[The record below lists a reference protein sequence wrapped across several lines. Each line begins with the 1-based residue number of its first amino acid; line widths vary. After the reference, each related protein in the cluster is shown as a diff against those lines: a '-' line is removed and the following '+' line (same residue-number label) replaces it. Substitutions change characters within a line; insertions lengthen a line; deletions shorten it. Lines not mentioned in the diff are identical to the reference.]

1 MLTAWYRAHLFV
13 LWPPLMENIEEPS
26 PLRITP
32 TVRALSSAL
41 RGKRDSDRGN
51 GDRVFPEPEKLWFK
65 ESSAKNLRNRD
76 FLSPTTMLNT
86 LYADGQVPP
95 AVMSR
100 VLSLRGSG
108 VLPVAGG
115 EVMGEGLRVR
125 VDRAAAFR
133 TVLAGGAAEYLK
145 PSSQNQGCVVLNCP
159 ALHPKPNTPTPDSL
173 NLGQLRTVLLAD
185 HMGALLRRQGFTV
198 SLCPTLPKDSDINTF
213 LRALGIDWPTA
224 PANWTNEERE
234 EKMQA
239 ALENSPYREKETE
252 RGRRTSG
259 GGARRAE
266 EGEDEGALR
275 VNLKRVFQEE
285 GLLGYDPSLG
295 TSTVHRDSVS
305 HLAQLDLSTA
315 DCKVAMVTALHV
327 TSCQDEFRQQQ
338 IAMLWRASGATHTQ
352 RHLVCGPVKTPGSH
366 LTAAQY
372 LQLRRGQM
380 KEASEM
386 KYGDQVEGQ
395 TWDDIIK
402 VMTSATVRF
411 ELLSTVHTSP
421 VTLDVQKEGGVS
433 TKGPR
438 GGVFVMY
445 NCARLHTLFDSYE
458 RGVEKG
464 LYPEIPEGSQL
475 DFSSLKEEGEWLL
488 LFNYLIPF
496 SELLDQSGQALDCEG
511 GGARVNI
518 KTEQICKFL
527 VSLSKDFS
535 SYYNRVHVL
544 GEPLPHLFNQMFCRL
559 YLLRALRELYH
570 SALDT
575 LNLPPI
581 RQL

>member
-1 MLTAWYRAHLFV
+1 V
-13 LWPPLMENIEEPS
+13 MENIDETPF
-26 PLRITP
+26 RITR
-32 TVRALSSAL
+32 TVQALGSAL
-41 RGKRDSDRGN
+41 RGEPENVPDAGQGSSDRISS
-51 GDRVFPEPEKLWFK
+51 EPEKLWFK
-65 ESSAKNLRNRD
+65 ESSAKNLQNRD
-76 FLSPTTMLNT
+76 FLSPTTVLNT

-95 AVMSR
+95 AVMGR
-100 VLSLRGSG
+100 VLSLKGCG

-125 VDRAAAFR
+125 VDRIAAFQK
-133 TVLAGGAAEYLK
+133 VLSGVSAYLK
-145 PSSQNQGCVVLNCP
+145 PPSQRQGGVVLNCP
-159 ALHPKPNTPTPDSL
+159 ALHPKPNLPSPDTL
-173 NLGQLRTVLLAD
+173 TLGQLRTVLLTD
-185 HMGALLRRQGFTV
+185 HLGALLRRQGFTV
-198 SLCPTLPKDSDINTF
+198 SCCPVLPEDSNIIVF
-213 LRALGIDWPTA
+213 LRMLGVDWPSV
-224 PANWTNEERE
+224 PVSWTNDERE
-234 EKMQA
+234 EKMLE
-239 ALENSPYREKETE
+239 ALQNSPYKEREETDGGRRESEGKKMEGEKEWGT
-252 RGRRTSG
+252 
-259 GGARRAE
+259 
-266 EGEDEGALR
+266 LR

-285 GLLGYDPSLG
+285 QLPGYDPSLG
-295 TSTVHRDSVS
+295 TCTVQRDSVS
-305 HLAQLDLSTA
+305 HLAQLDRATA
-315 DCKVAMVTALHV
+315 DCTVSTATAVHV

-338 IAMLWRASGATHTQ
+338 IAMLWRASGATVTQ

-366 LTAAQY
+366 LSAAQY
-372 LQLRRGQM
+372 LQLRRVQM

-386 KYGDQVEGQ
+386 KYGEQVEGQ

-411 ELLSTVHTSP
+411 ELLSTVHMSP
-421 VTLDVQKEGGVS
+421 VTLDVQREGSVS

-458 RGVEKG
+458 RGMEKG
-464 LYPEIPEGSQL
+464 ETLDVTDWLIQTVSLSVSQ
-475 DFSSLKEEGEWLL
+475 GEWLL

-496 SELLDQSGQALDCEG
+496 SELLDQSGQVLECD
-511 GGARVNI
+511 GGARVNL

-559 YLLRALRELYH
+559 QLLRALRELYH
-570 SALDT
+570 RALDT
-575 LNLPPI
+575 LHLPPI

>member
-1 MLTAWYRAHLFV
+1 MANT
-13 LWPPLMENIEEPS
+13 EES

-41 RGKRDSDRGN
+41 RATRGN
-51 GDRVFPEPEKLWFK
+51 VRGGVRRGVGGDKTFPEPEKLWFK
-65 ESSAKNLRNRD
+65 ESSAKNLRSRD
-76 FLSPTTMLNT
+76 FLSASTMLNT

-95 AVMSR
+95 AVMTR
-100 VLSLRGSG
+100 VLSVCGRG

-115 EVMGEGLRVR
+115 EVMDEGLRVR
-125 VDRAAAFR
+125 VDRAAAFKA
-133 TVLAGGAAEYLK
+133 VLAGGATDYLA
-145 PSSQNQGCVVLNCP
+145 PSALRQGCVVLNCP
-159 ALHPKPNTPTPDSL
+159 ALHPKPNPPTPDSL
-173 NLGQLRTVLLAD
+173 TLGQLRTILLAD
-185 HMGALLRRQGFTV
+185 HMGALLRGQGFSV
-198 SLCPTLPKDSDINTF
+198 SLCPVLPEDGDTVNF
-213 LRALGIDWPTA
+213 LRSLGIDWPTC
-224 PANWTNEERE
+224 PADWTNKERE
-234 EKMQA
+234 EKIQE
-239 ALENSPYREKETE
+239 ALEKSAYRERETE
-252 RGRRTSG
+252 SGRKTSAGRGRKK
-259 GGARRAE
+259 AD
-266 EGEDEGALR
+266 EGENEAAVR
-275 VNLKRVFQEE
+275 VNLKRVFQDE
-285 GLLGYDPSLG
+285 GLQGYDPSLG
-295 TSTVHRDSVS
+295 TCTVHRDSVS
-305 HLAQLDLSTA
+305 HLAQLDLATA
-315 DCKVAMVTALHV
+315 DCTVVMATALHV

-352 RHLVCGPVKTPGSH
+352 RHLVCGPVKTPASQ
-366 LTAAQY
+366 LSAAQY

-395 TWDDIIK
+395 TWDDIIR
-402 VMTSATVRF
+402 VMTSATIRF

-421 VTLDVQKEGGVS
+421 VTLDVQREGGVS

-445 NCARLHTLFDSYE
+445 NCARLHTLFDSYD

-464 LYPEIPEGSQL
+464 LYPEIPDGSEL
-475 DFSSLKEEGEWLL
+475 DFSALKEEGEWLL

-511 GGARVNI
+511 GVARVNL

-570 SALDT
+570 SALET

-581 RQL
+581 PQL